1 MSDMGQQQSDMD
13 LNGFQA
19 APFAALIQVSGRA
32 VGKARAST
40 LRASKLDVDA
50 LHLRVQALLDL
61 VDGRG
66 ARSHADASAAVALV
80 DEEAAIASE
89 RDAGGAGLRP

>member
-1 MSDMGQQQSDMD
+1 
-13 LNGFQA
+13 
-19 APFAALIQVSGRA
+19 
-32 VGKARAST
+32 